1 LSGPGRRSTSRRPYD
16 LGTPASGA
24 EGRAERAS
32 DAGTRGLERLADLLP
47 QTVRQFGLEDQF
59 DQARAAAAWL
69 RVIEERVPAAVG
81 SCRLTDLSLD
91 IATIETD
98 EPIVAQEIRL
108 RSLELLTA
116 LRGAIRT
123 PIRQIRVTTRHV

>member
-1 LSGPGRRSTSRRPYD
+1 MSGPKRRPGSHRDDHGTPGSPPGERVEGASSRRP
-16 LGTPASGA
+16 
-24 EGRAERAS
+24 
-32 DAGTRGLERLADLLP
+32 RGMEWLADLLP

-69 RVIEERVPAAVG
+69 RLVEERVPAAVG
-81 SCRLTDLSLD
+81 ACRLADLTDG

-108 RSLELLTA
+108 RAPELLTA
-116 LRGAIRT
+116 LRGAIGT
-123 PIRQIRVTTRHV
+123 PIRQIRVMTRHV